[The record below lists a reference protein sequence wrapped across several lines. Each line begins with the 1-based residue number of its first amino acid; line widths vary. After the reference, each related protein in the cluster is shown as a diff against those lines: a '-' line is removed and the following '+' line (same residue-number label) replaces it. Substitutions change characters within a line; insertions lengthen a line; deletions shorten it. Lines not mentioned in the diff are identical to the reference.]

1 MQPIDIEAYLN
12 LPYTTEVVREEDK
25 GGNGFYVARHPE
37 LEGCMAQGQTPEEAL
52 ASLREATEL
61 YIRGLL
67 KRGID
72 IPLPQRAEPDSRR
85 AESQVAME
93 T

>member
-1 MQPIDIEAYLN
+1 MQPIDVEAYVN
-12 LPYTTEVVREEDK
+12 LPYNTEVVREEDK
-25 GGNGFYVARHPE
+25 GGNEFYVARHPE
-37 LEGCMAQGQTPEEAL
+37 LEGCLAQGQTPEEAL

-72 IPLPQRAEPDSRR
+72 IPLPQGAEPDPRR
-85 AESQVAME
+85 PEPQVAMD